1 MQDFSFDQWVQFAQ
15 RRRVIMTEV
24 AVAILAAVAIAT
36 FVWPP
41 TYRSTAKILIQD
53 NRAQLLVS
61 PALENNSPNQPAVVA
76 NAVTEEDLN
85 SERELISSDYLVQQA
100 LEGLAQPKAGAGG
113 KLAAVV
119 DFVVDLPN
127 RLYGLF
133 HGTAAQSPR
142 AQWAHRIERHFSSAV
157 IKRSNVIEISFNSH
171 DAKWSHD
178 FLERLIDKYQEF
190 HSSMSHDPQ
199 AERFFQKQAA
209 LLQGRLRAAE
219 DQLRA
224 YQVQTGVT
232 NPYEQKQAL
241 ITRIAALQ
249 NEAAKNAADLAAA
262 QKRVTV
268 LGAEVSSTPKRVGKE
283 VKVVQ
288 NMALQQ
294 LKPQVLQ
301 LEAERAELLTRYQP
315 DSERMKE
322 IDARL
327 DAAHRIL
334 DHENHTEVQ
343 EQSTDLNPVWVQV
356 DTELQQATAAAA
368 SLQASQAALGVQTAQ
383 AQAQV
388 KQLLN
393 LSVDDDR
400 LQRMVDTEKQAY
412 VSYLRRGEE
421 ARAAGALNRSKILN
435 VSVAEPPNLPVTP
448 AYPIVP
454 LNLGVGVL
462 LALGC
467 AVGVAYLEELLDPR
481 IYSPAAVAAVSG
493 FKTIAQLR
501 ELNQE

>member
-1 MQDFSFDQWVQFAQ
+1 MQDYSFDQLVQFAV

-24 AVAILAAVAIAT
+24 ALAIIAVVIIAT

-41 TYRSTAKILIQD
+41 TYKSTAKILIQD

-61 PALENNSPNQPAVVA
+61 PTLENNTPNQPGIVA
-76 NAVTEEDLN
+76 NTVTEEELN
-85 SERELISSDYLVQQA
+85 SERELISGDCLIEQA
-100 LEGLAQPKAGAGG
+100 LDGLVEPKKGAGG
-113 KLAAVV
+113 TLVKVAETVIA
-119 DFVVDLPN
+119 LPD

-133 HGTAAQSPR
+133 HGAARETAQET
-142 AQWAHRIERHFSSAV
+142 WAHRIERHFSSWV
-157 IKRSNVIEISFNSH
+157 IKRSNVIEISFTAH
-171 DAKWSHD
+171 DPKWSHD
-178 FLERLIDKYQEF
+178 FLERLIDRYQEF

-199 AERFFQKQAA
+199 AERFFQKQAEI
-209 LLQGRLRAAE
+209 LQTRLRSAE

-224 YQVQTGVT
+224 YQVQTGIT
-232 NPYEQKQAL
+232 NPSEQKQAL
-241 ITRIAALQ
+241 ITRIASLQ
-249 NEAAKNAADLAAA
+249 NDSAKTAGDLAAA
-262 QKRVTV
+262 QKRLAV
-268 LGAEVSSTPKRVGKE
+268 LNSQVGSTPRRVGKE

-301 LEAERAELLTRYQP
+301 LQSERAELLTRYQP

-327 DAAHRIL
+327 AAAQSIL

-343 EQSTDLNPVWVQV
+343 EQSTDLNPVWLSL
-356 DTELQQATAAAA
+356 DTELQQAAAQAA
-368 SLQASQAALGVQTAQ
+368 SLQATQNAQ
-383 AQAQV
+383 SEQISKAQAQV
-388 KQLLN
+388 RDLLN
-393 LSVDDDR
+393 ASVEDDR

-421 ARAAGALNRSKILN
+421 ARAAGALNRSRILN
-435 VSVAEPPNLPVTP
+435 VSVAEPPDRPVSP
-448 AYPIVP
+448 SYPIVP
-454 LNLGVGVL
+454 LNLAVGVL

-481 IYSPAAVAAVSG
+481 IYTPGAVASISG
-493 FKTIAQLR
+493 LKTIAQLR

>member
-1 MQDFSFDQWVQFAQ
+1 MRDFSFDQWVQFAL
-15 RRRVIMTEV
+15 RRRVIMAEV
-24 AVAILAAVAIAT
+24 AVAILAAVVIAT

-41 TYRSTAKILIQD
+41 AYRSTAKILIQD

-61 PALENNSPNQPAVVA
+61 PALENNSPNQPAVIA
-76 NAVTEEDLN
+76 NAITEEDLN
-85 SERELISSDYLVQQA
+85 SERELISSDYLFQQA
-100 LEGLAQPKAGAGG
+100 LEGLPQPKPGAGG
-113 KLAAVV
+113 TLAALMESVM
-119 DFVVDLPN
+119 DLPN
-127 RLYGLF
+127 RLYELV
-133 HGTAAQSPR
+133 HGAAPESPR
-142 AQWAHRIERHFSSAV
+142 AQWAHRIERHFSSYV
-157 IKRSNVIEISFNSH
+157 IKRSNVIEISFTSH
-171 DAKWSHD
+171 DPKWSHD

-209 LLQGRLRAAE
+209 ILQGRLRAAE

-224 YQVQTGVT
+224 YQVQTGIT
-232 NPYEQKQAL
+232 NPSEQKQAL
-241 ITRIAALQ
+241 ITRIAQLQ
-249 NEAAKNAADLAAA
+249 NDAAKTAADLAAA
-262 QKRVTV
+262 QRRATV
-268 LGAEVSSTPKRVGKE
+268 LGAEVSSTPRRVGKE

-327 DAAHRIL
+327 AAAHRIL

-343 EQSTDLNPVWVQV
+343 EQSTDLNPVWLQL
-356 DTELQQATAAAA
+356 DTELQQASATAASFKATQIA
-368 SLQASQAALGVQTAQ
+368 EQEQIAKAQ
-383 AQAQV
+383 DQV
-388 KQLLN
+388 RQLLN
-393 LSVDDDR
+393 ASVEDDR

-412 VSYLRRGEE
+412 MSYLRRGEE

-435 VSVAEPPNLPVTP
+435 VSVAEPPSLPIAP

-454 LNLGVGVL
+454 LNLAVGVL

-481 IYSPAAVAAVSG
+481 IYSPAAVSAVSG
-493 FKTIAQLR
+493 LKTIAQLR